1 MKLLFDENLSYKL
14 CSRLEDIFPHS
25 VHVRTLDFEGMCDM
39 ELWNFAKKESFII
52 VTKDSDF
59 NDISTIYGFPPHIIW
74 IKVGNSTL
82 KTMENILRTNYI
94 KIKNIF
100 KENKCGI
107 IELN

>member
-14 CSRLEDIFPHS
+14 CSRLGDTFPHS
-25 VHVRTLDFEGMCDM
+25 VHVRILDFEGTSDM
-39 ELWNFAKKESFII
+39 ELWDFAKKEGFII
-52 VTKDSDF
+52 VTKNFDF
-59 NDISTIYGFPPHIIW
+59 NDISTIYGFPPHVIW

-82 KTMENILRTNYI
+82 NTMENILRTNYI

-100 KENKCGI
+100 RENKCGI